1 MIENDTVRLLREIDA
16 GIKMGISAI
25 DEVREYVKCEDF
37 GKKLDESKNE
47 HKSLEREAEKLLD
60 EYNDDGKEPS
70 MMAKSMSKIKTEFK
84 LGLNTSDKTSAELL
98 TDGCN
103 MGVKSLGKYLNK
115 YEAADEKSKNIT
127 KKLIELEERFA
138 ADIRMYL

>member
-60 EYNDDGKEPS
+60 VDSLVKE
-70 MMAKSMSKIKTEFK
+70 AVE
-84 LGLNTSDKTSAELL
+84 NTKFIMID
-98 TDGCN
+98 
-103 MGVKSLGKYLNK
+103 
-115 YEAADEKSKNIT
+115 
-127 KKLIELEERFA
+127 R
-138 ADIRMYL
+138 